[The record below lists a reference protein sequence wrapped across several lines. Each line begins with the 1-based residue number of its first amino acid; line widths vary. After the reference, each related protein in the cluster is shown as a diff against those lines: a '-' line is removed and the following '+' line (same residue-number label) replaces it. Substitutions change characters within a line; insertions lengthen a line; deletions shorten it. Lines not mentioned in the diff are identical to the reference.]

1 MKLLSL
7 RELQMLQLDLMKK
20 VDNFCSEHGIE
31 YYLIGGSC
39 LGAVRHKGFIPWDD
53 DIDIAMLREHYDK
66 FVELF
71 QKEFSE
77 QEYFLQ
83 NYDTDKEFSPALSRI
98 CIRGTLVDIASERHL
113 RTCKN
118 AYIDIFPLD
127 HIPDTV
133 EEREKHRKKL
143 YVIDRLIGLKQYHL
157 YRFTKLEIIAK
168 KIVSLLLSIIPLKCL
183 QRLRVATMTKYK
195 DVLTENVCSTVSKYG
210 YRKQIMSRSIYGKPA
225 RMIFEDACLNV
236 PEDTD
241 MYLTLL
247 FGSDYMELP
256 PESKRVAPQTSYRD
270 ENATFECLL

>member
-7 RELQMLQLDLMKK
+7 RELQMLQLNLMKK
-20 VDNFCSEHGIE
+20 VDDFCSRHGIE

-39 LGAVRHKGFIPWDD
+39 LGAVRHNGFIPWDD

-66 FVELF
+66 FVTLF

-77 QEYFLQ
+77 QKYFLQ

-98 CIRGTLVDIASERHL
+98 CIRGTLVDIKSERHL

-127 HIPDTV
+127 HVPDTI

-143 YVIDRLIGLKQYHL
+143 YAIDRLIGLKQYHL
-157 YRFTKLEIIAK
+157 YRFTKLEITLK
-168 KIVSLLLSIIPLKCL
+168 KTVSWLLSLMPLKYL

-195 DVLTENVCSTVSKYG
+195 DISTENVCSTVSKYG
-210 YRKQIMSRSIYGKPA
+210 YIKQIMKKSIYGKPV
-225 RMIFEDACLNV
+225 RMLFEGAYLNV
-236 PEDTD
+236 PEKTD

-256 PESKRVAPQTSYRD
+256 PESKRVEPQTSYM
-270 ENATFECLL
+270 EEGVTFESLL